1 VIFVADISI
10 YWFTKT
16 YSNLT

>member
-1 VIFVADISI
+1 MFILCL

-16 YSNLT
+16 YSREQQL